1 VSVFACCPLPT
12 PRWQLRYEHLH
23 QAFSAAIFRAYLAL
37 GKDIGD
43 WSVIAGCADEA
54 GIDSFVFKHEMTS
67 GVADNELRFAEAQ
80 AAEHHI
86 SGTPNGSSTTASS
99 SGCGPARSSSRS
111 AAP

>member
-1 VSVFACCPLPT
+1 MAGDRDQT
-12 PRWQLRYEHLH
+12 ADPRASTVRAVIP
-23 QAFSAAIFRAYLAL
+23 QAFGAAIFRAHFAL

-67 GVADNELRFAEAQ
+67 GVADNELRLAEAL
-80 AAEHHI
+80 AAEHPI
-86 SGTPNGSSTTASS
+86 SGTPSWLVGDESS
-99 SGCGPARSSSRS
+99 SGCGHARSSSRS